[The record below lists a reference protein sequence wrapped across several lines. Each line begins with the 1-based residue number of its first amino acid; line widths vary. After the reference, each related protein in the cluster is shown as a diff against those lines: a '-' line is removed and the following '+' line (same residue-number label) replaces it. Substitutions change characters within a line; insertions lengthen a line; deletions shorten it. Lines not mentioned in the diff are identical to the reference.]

1 LLIDLDGDARE
12 EAVVLAALGGVVWVY
27 AQRPAGWTLVGRL
40 MAERSLEGPEALL
53 KALAERRWRTVPPAY
68 LGLEIGTMRY
78 TFQPEPCET
87 GEAGCP

>member
-1 LLIDLDGDARE
+1 MSSGA
-12 EAVVLAALGGVVWVY
+12 
-27 AQRPAGWTLVGRL
+27 
-40 MAERSLEGPEALL
+40 